1 LSDCQ
6 FLYVNCHVTC
16 RPRILA
22 DFPSFFKP
30 YQLYRP
36 ASALYS
42 ARLRSRDVYPR
53 PTRAISPIWTSAALL
68 RSQIRPSRFLD
79 ISTVLPPKP
88 PPLPTMTSTA
98 SSLFSSVP
106 PTSRFNVPSEIQR
119 PRDLESTHTE
129 SLFVEDEP
137 TEPGLDL
144 ARLDGYTLPR
154 DKKKLKS

>member
-1 LSDCQ
+1 
-6 FLYVNCHVTC
+6 
-16 RPRILA
+16 
-22 DFPSFFKP
+22 
-30 YQLYRP
+30 
-36 ASALYS
+36 
-42 ARLRSRDVYPR
+42 
-53 PTRAISPIWTSAALL
+53 
-68 RSQIRPSRFLD
+68 
-79 ISTVLPPKP
+79 
-88 PPLPTMTSTA
+88 MTSTA